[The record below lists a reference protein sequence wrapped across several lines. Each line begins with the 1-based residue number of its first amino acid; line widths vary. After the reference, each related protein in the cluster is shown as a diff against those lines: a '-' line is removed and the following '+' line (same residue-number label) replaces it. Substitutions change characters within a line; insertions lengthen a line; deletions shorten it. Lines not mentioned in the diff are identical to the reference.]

1 MKQEHTT
8 AAGAPTASTIKAP
21 SIAFVLQDFLET
33 ASVAQVRNFSICLN
47 FIILPI
53 LWTYKKVKQ
62 WKSTYIGKP
71 NLRNLKCT
79 CKAITDSWSAR
90 TIPEKYLEV
99 YTQLLLTKKQL
110 YKLHWQAFML
120 LSSQLFC
127 SCTTCYWLIFFFRTE
142 ILMLPFICDCIS
154 DNNECL
160 IGTHNCHDV
169 AECTNTNGSFY
180 CNCTAGFTGNGTF
193 CQGIRNVA
201 PFCEIKLIAHLIY
214 L

>member
-1 MKQEHTT
+1 M
-8 AAGAPTASTIKAP
+8 PLFSRIFWRRLP
-21 SIAFVLQDFLET
+21 LLRLET
-33 ASVAQVRNFSICLN
+33 SLN
-47 FIILPI
+47 VLILSFYQFYEP
-53 LWTYKKVKQ
+53 KKKTSNG
-62 WKSTYIGKP
+62 WESTYIGKP

-142 ILMLPFICDCIS
+142 ILMLLFINDCIS

-193 CQGIRNVA
+193 CRGILTVA
-201 PFCEIKLIAHLIY
+201 TFTAIKLITHLIF